1 MTWRLPSG
9 AVAALLLLA
18 GCALPQRQATLLEVD
33 ATTQVVAYPAD
44 LRGAY
49 LVTGAGVRMCAEPA
63 PDIALASTEKLT
75 GALTMLSETGQKLEA
90 SAAAD
95 LAAQVVTLAGR
106 SSLVLLA
113 RELLYRG
120 CELTI
125 NHPGDAAA
133 ALALYERVADLV
145 EALGRAEQDRAAAD
159 AATARR
165 LAENGAHIGAIL
177 GGGAP

>member
-1 MTWRLPSG
+1 MSG
-9 AVAALLLLA
+9 FLALAPAALLLLA

-33 ATTQVVAYPAD
+33 ASTQVVAYPAD

-75 GALTMLSETGQKLEA
+75 GALTMLSETGQQLEA

-113 RELLYRG
+113 RDLLFRL
-120 CELTI
+120 CEAGGNNGLDQATYV
-125 NHPGDAAA
+125 
-133 ALALYERVADLV
+133 ALFSRVTDLV
-145 EALGRAEQDRAAAD
+145 ERLGRAEQDRAAAD
-159 AATARR
+159 LAREEAALRR
-165 LAENGAHIGAIL
+165 AGATIDEVL
-177 GGGAP
+177 KP